1 MNDELK
7 SKLLEILTAA
17 QKAGGDAYDY
27 VKREAPELAREVVL
41 WNVVEC
47 AMWLAAGLVLLGV
60 AAWLGHTIKTQW
72 AKWTKWDDFDPQAA
86 IYPVLLSFCLIAG
99 SVTVAINTT
108 YLLKAHYA
116 PRVFFLM
123 SCKELLK

>member
-41 WNVVEC
+41 CNVVEC
-47 AMWLAAGLVLLGV
+47 AVWLAAGLVLLGV
-60 AAWLGHTIKTQW
+60 AAWLGHTMKTQW
-72 AKWTKWDDFDPQAA
+72 AKWNCFNDRVI
-86 IYPVLLSFCLIAG
+86 IYPTLLSVCLITG
-99 SVTVAINTT
+99 SIAVAINTT
-108 YLLKAHYA
+108 ALLKAHYA

>member
-27 VKREAPELAREVVL
+27 VKREAPELAREMVL
-41 WNVVEC
+41 WNVVDC
-47 AMWLAAGLVLLGV
+47 AVALVFGLLALVAAGWIWRQLKSNWEQWESRYDGRSIGYPLLLAGALIIGV
-60 AAWLGHTIKTQW
+60 IVTYCNTI
-72 AKWTKWDDFDPQAA
+72 A
-86 IYPVLLSFCLIAG
+86 LLQ
-99 SVTVAINTT
+99 
-108 YLLKAHYA
+108 AHYA
-116 PRVFFLM
+116 PRVFFFM

>member
-27 VKREAPELAREVVL
+27 VKREAPDLAREVVL

-47 AMWLAAGLVLLGV
+47 AMWLVAGLVLLGV

-72 AKWTKWDDFDPQAA
+72 DKWDGFDARVG
-86 IYPVLLSFCLIAG
+86 IYPILLSFCLILG
-99 SVTVAINTT
+99 SISVAINTT
-108 YLLKAHYA
+108 ALLQAHYA

>member
-7 SKLLEILTAA
+7 SKLLEMLTAA
-17 QKAGGDAYDY
+17 QKAGSDAYDY

-41 WNVVEC
+41 WRVVEC

-72 AKWTKWDDFDPQAA
+72 DKWDGFDARVG
-86 IYPVLLSFCLIAG
+86 IYPILLSFCLIAG

-108 YLLKAHYA
+108 DILKAHYA